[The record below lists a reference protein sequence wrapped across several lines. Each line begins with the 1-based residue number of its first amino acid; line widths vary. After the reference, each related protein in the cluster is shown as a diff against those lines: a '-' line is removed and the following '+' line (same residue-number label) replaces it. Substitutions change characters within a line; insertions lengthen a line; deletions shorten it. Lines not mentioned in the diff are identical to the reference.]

1 MSNLRLINQ
10 TTVSSSVSSIN
21 IENVF
26 SADFDIYQI
35 IANGFSTASTTATEV
50 YLRYINAG
58 GSVLNDDYDFASW
71 YMPADTGYSKIYSTN
86 TGDDTKIH
94 YAMGN
99 ADQAP
104 DVANGILH
112 IFNPFN
118 SSAYTY
124 NTGQQSSHY
133 SNPRYLSTIGVGRLK
148 QTNTITGFQFVFGQ
162 SPVSSGTI
170 RTYGLR
176 ID

>member
-10 TTVSSSVSSIN
+10 TTVSSSVGLIN
-21 IENVF
+21 VENVF
-26 SADFDIYQI
+26 NADFDVYQI

-50 YLRYINAG
+50 YLRYINSS
-58 GSVLNDDYDFASW
+58 GSVHTSNYSFASW
-71 YMPADTGYSKIYSTN
+71 YMPADTGYSNINSTN
-86 TGDDTKIH
+86 TSDSTKIH

-133 SNPRYLSTIGVGRLK
+133 SNPRYLSTIGVGRLTE
-148 QTNTITGFQFVFGQ
+148 TNTITGFQFLFP
-162 SPVSSGTI
+162 SSDVSSGTI